1 MYADGDTVGPLAL
14 GLMGFFLVWIGVSF
28 SVGFPC
34 GLIVSFLF
42 HLTLSSQ
49 AKICIHFDESAVL
62 PHDVHVSRVM
72 QTENTPHV

>member
-1 MYADGDTVGPLAL
+1 MCLHAGGSREMYADGDTVGPLAL

-42 HLTLSSQ
+42 HLTLS
-49 AKICIHFDESAVL
+49 L
-62 PHDVHVSRVM
+62 
-72 QTENTPHV
+72 